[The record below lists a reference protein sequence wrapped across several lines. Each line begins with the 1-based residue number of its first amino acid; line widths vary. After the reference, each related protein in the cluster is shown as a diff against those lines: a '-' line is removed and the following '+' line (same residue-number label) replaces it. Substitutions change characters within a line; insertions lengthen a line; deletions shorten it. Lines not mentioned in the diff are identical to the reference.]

1 MNPGRF
7 SLVRATLWNS
17 LRSLKLTL
25 VTLFLLAGGS
35 VFGTLLPQ
43 NLPLSEYQHRLG
55 PVVARLIQIFQLHD
69 MYHSW
74 WFFGLLGLF
83 AANLAACS
91 LHRLPGV
98 WTQVT
103 NPDLTPS
110 ANRLQSRPQYCTW
123 QEPGAV
129 EVVAQNFTHLIRRRF
144 ADVRRTE
151 KDGVI
156 WLFAQRQAWSRFG
169 AYVTHVAILIILLGG
184 VVGGIWGFR
193 GYVTIAEGQSVD
205 HLILQ
210 TAQSTRPLGF
220 SVRCDQFSVDYYP
233 GSDRPREFRS
243 LLTVLEN
250 GKEVAG
256 QVRVPV
262 RVNYPLHYRGMTF
275 YQSDYGVD
283 AYVFRFLV
291 TPQSGGDSFEL
302 VMSSD
307 KTASLPDGTSVA
319 IAGYVPDFDGQGP
332 VAGLEIFYPGGERG
346 RAMAFH
352 DPELISK
359 DGASPYAF
367 RLMSIEQRF
376 YTGLQVNSDPGVPLV
391 WFGCLLLVVGTL
403 AAFYFSHQR
412 LWVQLQ
418 EENGAIHVLLAGYA
432 HRQREAFAQ
441 RFENLCRDLQQGVSK
456 EQP

>member
-7 SLVRATLWNS
+7 SLVHATLWNY

-35 VFGTLLPQ
+35 VLGTLLPQ
-43 NLPLSEYQHRLG
+43 NLPLSEYQQRLG
-55 PVVARLIQIFQLHD
+55 PVAARIIQVLQLYD

-83 AANLAACS
+83 AVNLAACS
-91 LHRLPGV
+91 VYRLPGV
-98 WTQVT
+98 WRQVAA
-103 NPDLTPS
+103 PDLAPS
-110 ANRLQSRPQYCTW
+110 ASRLQSLSPYCSW
-123 QEPGAV
+123 QESGSV
-129 EVVAQNFTHLIRRRF
+129 ETVAQRLADILGSRF
-144 ADVRRTE
+144 ARVQRSE
-151 KDGVI
+151 KGGVV
-156 WLFAQRQAWSRFG
+156 WLFVHRQAWSRLG
-169 AYVTHVAILIILLGG
+169 AYVTHLAILIILLGG
-184 VVGGIWGFR
+184 VVGGKWGFR

-205 HLILQ
+205 HLILS
-210 TAQSTRPLGF
+210 TEQSIRPLGF
-220 SVRCDQFSVDYYP
+220 SVRCDQFSVDYYD

-243 LLTVLEN
+243 ILTIIEN
-250 GKEVAG
+250 GREVPG
-256 QVRVPV
+256 QARVPV
-262 RVNYPLHYRGMTF
+262 RVNHPLHYRGMTF

-283 AYVFRFLV
+283 AYMFRFLV
-291 TPQSGGDSFEL
+291 TPQSGEEPFEL
-302 VMSSD
+302 VMSCD
-307 KTASLPDGTSVA
+307 KTASLPDGASVA

-332 VAGLEIFYPGGERG
+332 AAGLEIFYPGGERG

-359 DGASPYAF
+359 DLSVPYVF

-376 YTGLQVNSDPGVPLV
+376 YTGLQVNRDPGVPLV
-391 WFGCLLLVVGTL
+391 WLGCLLLVAGTL

-418 EENGAIHVLLAGYA
+418 RENGATRVLFAGHA
-432 HRQREAFAQ
+432 HRHQEAFAQ
-441 RFENLCRDLQQGVSK
+441 RFKNLCRDLQQGVSK

>member
-7 SLVRATLWNS
+7 FLVPATLWNS

-35 VFGTLLPQ
+35 VLGTLLPQ

-55 PVVARLIQIFQLHD
+55 PVVARIIQILQLHD

-83 AANLAACS
+83 AVNLAACS

-98 WTQVT
+98 WRQITH
-103 NPDLTPS
+103 PDLTPS
-110 ANRLQSRPQYCTW
+110 ASRLQSRSQYGTW
-123 QEPGAV
+123 QEPGTV
-129 EVVAQNFTHLIRRRF
+129 EAVAQNLTPIIRSRF
-144 ADVRRTE
+144 ANVQRSE

-156 WLFAQRQAWSRFG
+156 WLFAQRQAWSRLG
-169 AYVTHVAILIILLGG
+169 AYVTHMAILIILLGG
-184 VVGGIWGFR
+184 MVGGKWGFR
-193 GYVTIAEGQSVD
+193 GYVTIAEGQSAD
-205 HLILQ
+205 HLILS
-210 TAQSTRPLGF
+210 TAQSARPLGF
-220 SVRCDQFSVDYYP
+220 SVRCDQFSVDYYD

-243 LLTVLEN
+243 ILTILEN
-250 GKEVAG
+250 GREVPG

-262 RVNYPLHYRGMTF
+262 RVNHPLHYRGMTF

-283 AYVFRFLV
+283 AHLFHFLV
-291 TPQSGGDSFEL
+291 TPQSGGESFEL
-302 VMSSD
+302 VMPSD
-307 KTASLPDGTSVA
+307 KTASLPDGSSVV

-332 VAGLEIFYPGGERG
+332 VAGLEIFSPGGERG

-359 DGASPYAF
+359 DRGAPYVF

-391 WFGCLLLVVGTL
+391 WFGCLLLVAGTL

-418 EENGAIHVLLAGYA
+418 EEGGAIRVLLAGHA
-432 HRQREAFAQ
+432 HRQQQAFAQ
-441 RFENLCRDLQQGVSK
+441 RFENLCRELQQGVSK